1 MSEDISKI
9 IDKNRRR
16 QQMAPKL
23 VWALAVALVGI
34 GLILLAVWLFGGGSP
49 SPLAEM
55 FATETPTPTVTPTVT
70 PTMTPTV
77 TPSPTPTATITPTPT
92 PSAPF
97 PYTVQEGDSLATIAE
112 QFNLGN
118 DGILLILLLNPN
130 IDPVTQIIYPGQ
142 EITIPNP
149 GMELPTATPIPLDTL
164 RRGDLVE
171 YIVQPGDSLYV
182 IASLYNSTV
191 EAIVEEN
198 ELDNA
203 NDIYV
208 GQVLQIPVN
217 LVTPTPTLP
226 PTVTPSP

>member
-16 QQMAPKL
+16 QQMAPRL
-23 VWALAVALVGI
+23 VWALAVGLVGI
-34 GLILLAVWLFGGGSP
+34 GLILLAVWLFGGNKP
-49 SPLAEM
+49 SPLTEL

-70 PTMTPTV
+70 PTATPTV
-77 TPSPTPTATITPTPT
+77 TPSPTATATITPTPT

-97 PYTVQEGDSLATIAE
+97 SYTVQEGDSLATIAE
-112 QFNLGN
+112 QFNLGD
-118 DGILLILLLNPN
+118 DGILLILLLNPP
-130 IDPVTQIIYPGQ
+130 IDPVTQVIYPGQ
-142 EITIPNP
+142 EITVPNP

-164 RRGDLVE
+164 RRGELVD
-171 YIVQPGDSLYV
+171 YLVQPGDSLYV

-203 NDIYV
+203 NDIFV
-208 GQVLQIPVN
+208 GQLLQIPVN
-217 LVTPTPTLP
+217 LVTPTPTPP